1 MPLSVLSALARLD
14 VDPWE
19 EAAKLAQLPRTS
31 AIERLV
37 SLIAALPHGPAA
49 HLDAGRAS
57 ARLIALLPNRASSKT
72 PSRETL
78 LNASAVTNSRAVTF
92 VIIVAFM
99 LGVQCISASLQPPA
113 QIHSDR
119 MPTSG
124 TTVFPQS
131 LTHKDVITFK
141 SLRSV
146 WSGGGYGR

>member
-124 TTVFPQS
+124 TTVFPQKLPS
-131 LTHKDVITFK
+131 P
-141 SLRSV
+141 
-146 WSGGGYGR
+146 GQ